1 MARLVISHVVPNSNL
16 PIFLGDS
23 PRVVVVVEY
32 HASRTETGLSG
43 CFYGTL
49 ELSSTLFW

>member
-1 MARLVISHVVPNSNL
+1 MARLVISHVVPNSN
-16 PIFLGDS
+16 S

-32 HASRTETGLSG
+32 HASRTETGSSG

-49 ELSSTLFW
+49 ELNFTLFW